1 MVLCTVGS
9 EYYKKY
15 GVKYFDQVTSVP
27 ACGLHG
33 RSSGCLFNIGGDLF
47 LKRAQ
52 VVLLSEQ
59 VHIKTNE
66 FNRQPIF
73 GTFELHISFLLQL
86 HSSNYFLSLWK
97 TQIFG

>member
-9 EYYKKY
+9 ENYKKDD
-15 GVKYFDQVTSVP
+15 VKYFDQVTSVP
-27 ACGLHG
+27 VACRVVLQAAF
-33 RSSGCLFNIGGDLF
+33 LIGGDLF

-52 VVLLSEQ
+52 MVLLSEQ

-66 FNRQPIF
+66 FNRQSVF

-86 HSSNYFLSLWK
+86 HSSNYFLSL
-97 TQIFG
+97 